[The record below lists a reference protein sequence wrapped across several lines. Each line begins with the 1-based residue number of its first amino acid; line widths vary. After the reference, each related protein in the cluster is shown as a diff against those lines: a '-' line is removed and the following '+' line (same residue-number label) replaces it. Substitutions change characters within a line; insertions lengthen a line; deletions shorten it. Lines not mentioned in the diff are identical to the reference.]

1 LICTDGNNNNSVLE
15 DFARL
20 FHRFLKVTE
29 YPSAHFHDLTFV
41 VLNIIPRK
49 LK

>member
-1 LICTDGNNNNSVLE
+1 LIYIDGNNTVLE

-20 FHRFLKVTE
+20 FHRFLKVNE
-29 YPSAHFHDLTFV
+29 YPSAHFRDLTFV
-41 VLNIIPRK
+41 ALNIIPRK